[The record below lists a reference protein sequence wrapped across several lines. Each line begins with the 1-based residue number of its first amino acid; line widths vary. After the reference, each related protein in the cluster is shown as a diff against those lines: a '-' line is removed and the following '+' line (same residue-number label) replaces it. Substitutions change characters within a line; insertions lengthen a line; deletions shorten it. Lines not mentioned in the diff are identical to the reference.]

1 MLYIQVK
8 REDEASLYSQHQQ
21 NFEPSSEDCIA
32 DNVISSL
39 SSETVLYTIA
49 NFFIFN
55 FAKSNKCQYKHFA
68 GLTII
73 RFRTALKY
81 FDLISKIS
89 ENQGLFFYRLA

>member
-8 REDEASLYSQHQQ
+8 REEEASLYSQHQQ

-81 FDLISKIS
+81 FDLICKIS

>member
-8 REDEASLYSQHQQ
+8 REDEASLYTQHQQ
-21 NFEPSSEDCIA
+21 NFEPYSKDCIA
-32 DNVISSL
+32 ANVISSL

-73 RFRTALKY
+73 RFSTALKY

>member
-73 RFRTALKY
+73 RFSTALKY

>member
-68 GLTII
+68 GRTII

>member
-1 MLYIQVK
+1 LLYIQVK

-81 FDLISKIS
+81 FDLICKIS

>member
-8 REDEASLYSQHQQ
+8 REDEASLYSQQQQ
-21 NFEPSSEDCIA
+21 NFQTSGKDCVVA
-32 DNVISSL
+32 NVIRNL
-39 SSETVLYTIA
+39 SSVTVLDTVA

-73 RFRTALKY
+73 RFSTALKY
-81 FDLISKIS
+81 FDLICKIS

>member
-1 MLYIQVK
+1 LLYIQVK
-8 REDEASLYSQHQQ
+8 REDEASLYTQHQQ
-21 NFEPSSEDCIA
+21 NFEPYSKDCIA
-32 DNVISSL
+32 ANVISSL
-39 SSETVLYTIA
+39 SSETVLDTIA

-55 FAKSNKCQYKHFA
+55 FAKYNKCQYKHFG